1 MSAREEFRQ
10 YLRAAATMQGNPQ
23 GHHPD
28 EQDLIASREGR
39 LAPAEQ
45 EKIQIHLATCNT
57 CLQIYRDIVDF
68 VDPLREGE
76 QALGQIEVRKAWSA
90 FQQRMPHESSQ
101 RPGRSEVGKVSA
113 DRYSDHLS
121 LPSRLSRLFGSS
133 WRPEVAVAMA
143 ASLLLALGLT
153 GGWALW
159 LKSDR
164 QQLAQRLSEVSS
176 QAARVSQLEEE
187 RRQLQ
192 SQAEDLKRAYE
203 SQLAELKAPQL
214 NAPVYDV
221 FPEGVVQR
229 SGGTSVNQLELSPR
243 TKEFTLVLNGEGV
256 PKYSSYG
263 VEIVSRGGE
272 VLWRGE
278 GLQRDRFGGFF
289 IRVQRSFMDEGTYA
303 VKLYGISTQGSKLV
317 AEYRMNIRLTPR

>member
-10 YLRAAATMQGNPQ
+10 YQKAAAAMQGNPQ

-45 EKIQIHLATCNT
+45 QKIQTHLSTCNA
-57 CLQIYRDIVDF
+57 CLQIYRDVVDF

-76 QALGQIEVRKAWSA
+76 QVPGDFEVRKAWNT

-101 RPGRSEVGKVSA
+101 KPGSELGKSSV
-113 DRYSDHLS
+113 RYPDKLS
-121 LPSRLSRLFGSS
+121 LPSRRSRLFGLP
-133 WRPEVAVAMA
+133 WRPEASMAMA
-143 ASLLLALGLT
+143 ASMLLALGLT

-159 LKSDR
+159 LKKDR
-164 QQLAQRLSEVSS
+164 QQLAQRLSEMSS
-176 QAARVSQLEEE
+176 QTAGVSQLEEE
-187 RRQLQ
+187 HRQLQ
-192 SQAEDLKRAYE
+192 AQTEDLKRAYE

-229 SGGTSVNQLELSPR
+229 SGGTSVNQLELSAT
-243 TKEFTLVLNGEGV
+243 TKEFTLVLNGEEV

-263 VEIVSRGGE
+263 VEIVGRRGE
-272 VLWRGE
+272 VLWRGD

-289 IRVQRSFMDEGTYA
+289 IRVPRSFMDEGTYT
-303 VKLYGISTQGSKLV
+303 VKLYGTSAQGSRL
-317 AEYRMNIRLTPR
+317 ATEYRIVVRTPR

>member
-1 MSAREEFRQ
+1 M
-10 YLRAAATMQGNPQ
+10 G
-23 GHHPD
+23 
-28 EQDLIASREGR
+28 
-39 LAPAEQ
+39 
-45 EKIQIHLATCNT
+45 
-57 CLQIYRDIVDF
+57 
-68 VDPLREGE
+68 
-76 QALGQIEVRKAWSA
+76 
-90 FQQRMPHESSQ
+90 
-101 RPGRSEVGKVSA
+101 
-113 DRYSDHLS
+113 
-121 LPSRLSRLFGSS
+121 
-133 WRPEVAVAMA
+133 
-143 ASLLLALGLT
+143 
-153 GGWALW
+153 LW

-164 QQLAQRLSEVSS
+164 QQLARRLSEVSS

-187 RRQLQ
+187 HRQLQ
-192 SQAEDLKRAYE
+192 AQSDDLKRAYE

-229 SGGTSVNQLELSPR
+229 SGETSVNQLELSPK

-256 PKYSSYG
+256 PRYSSYG

-303 VKLYGISTQGSKLV
+303 CKALRHFGTRFQACCRVPCKYSPYSALNQSRSFGEVTSFGANPRSWVGRCLRPRVPCVLGSP
-317 AEYRMNIRLTPR
+317 T